1 MIKIGEAAVLLGLT
15 DSEKDKGNARVVLN
29 HFGVYSTEETV
40 PEGKFGKGAKLYA
53 RNQVE
58 AIAAFKLPNPA
69 Y

>member
-15 DSEKDKGNARVVLN
+15 DDDKGKGKARDVLN
-29 HFGVYSTEETV
+29 FFGVYSTTLD
-40 PEGKFGKGAKLYA
+40 PEPGRISGVKIYA